1 MDMHIHTDS
10 PLTKLPTAMHTMT
23 VSISQLCTIR
33 ALIMRITETT
43 LKTLITTLEN
53 TTTEDIMI
61 SLTLNHSSQDMR
73 RSTTF
78 TESSTILISLHTMQ
92 SMNQCLNI
100 MLTATTMPTTS
111 LVVTT

>member
-10 PLTKLPTAMHTMT
+10 LLTKLPIAKHSVT

-33 ALIMRITETT
+33 PLIMRLTETISM
-43 LKTLITTLEN
+43 TLITTLEN

-61 SLTLNHSSQDMR
+61 SLTLNHSSQDTK
-73 RSTTF
+73 RSMIF
-78 TESSTILISLHTMQ
+78 MESSTIPTSLHTML

-100 MLTATTMPTTS
+100 MLTATTMPTTNG
-111 LVVTT
+111 VVTI